1 MLTLDPLKI
10 FFPGAGIKGVMLWY
24 GLLGLSIKTSTPVPF
39 GSISNNDT
47 QTSVF
52 PVILVAGTPT
62 KHSQGLSIVLTLH
75 QLIVLKLTTSA
86 PVTSA
91 RS

>member
-39 GSISNNDT
+39 GNNDT

-52 PVILVAGTPT
+52 PVTLAAGTPT
-62 KHSQGLSIVLTLH
+62 KQSQGLSIVLTLH